1 VRHGFRAMAQR
12 IAREERREL
21 GLDPFTAY
29 DPYLHAEQWGIP
41 VLGISELGCG
51 KQAYEHFVEA
61 GADRF
66 SASLIPDGT
75 ARVIVENDAHGRR
88 RRRST
93 IAHEMGHVLLEH
105 DGDVL
110 LSLGNECRS
119 AASPMLELE
128 ARELAGEL
136 LVPTESAHRAALRNW
151 TDDQVAETFEV
162 SLALATWRMNA
173 SGARIRADRSRRRRA
188 T

>member
-1 VRHGFRAMAQR
+1 MAQK

-21 GLDPFTAY
+21 GLDLFTAY
-29 DPYLHAEQWGIP
+29 DPYLHAERWGIP
-41 VLGISELGCG
+41 VLGISHIGCG
-51 KQAYEHFVEA
+51 QQAYEHFTEA

-75 ARVIVENDAHGRR
+75 GRVIVENDAHRR
-88 RRRST
+88 PRRRST
-93 IAHEMGHVLLEH
+93 VAHEMGHVLLEH
-105 DGDVL
+105 EGNVL

-119 AASPMLELE
+119 AASPILELE
-128 ARELAGEL
+128 ASELAGEL

-162 SLALATWRMNA
+162 SLTLATWRMNA
-173 SGARIRADRSRRRRA
+173 SGARIRADRARRRRA
-188 T
+188 R